1 MNFANFSPN
10 FKCFILLN
18 QYITVDYV
26 NNSFFIFDEQDILR
40 LRNDWRII
48 AQTGSSAQ
56 DQLPYFLSPEQVAVL
71 VLYGAARV
79 RVSVK
84 NALRLQ
90 QNAVLEKEFNSG
102 VNNDEECSSERNDDM
117 MSKNDS
123 RFIAFKKSIPGE
135 VHAKYL
141 LDFVMDDEE
150 ASMINIISLVR
161 VATQVKKELLLAV
174 VASDSSHPHYI
185 SFNRFRP
192 YSKEYE

>member
-1 MNFANFSPN
+1 MQKEEIPIEHFV
-10 FKCFILLN
+10 
-18 QYITVDYV
+18 T
-26 NNSFFIFDEQDILR
+26 
-40 LRNDWRII
+40 
-48 AQTGSSAQ
+48 
-56 DQLPYFLSPEQVAVL
+56 
-71 VLYGAARV
+71 
-79 RVSVK
+79 
-84 NALRLQ
+84 
-90 QNAVLEKEFNSG
+90 KEFNSG

-123 RFIAFKKSIPGE
+123 RFIAFKKIDPNEEQHCWLNEFEVPMPCTRDHRARNIVFHDLWRKGYYLTSGEQYGCAYLVYEGIPGE